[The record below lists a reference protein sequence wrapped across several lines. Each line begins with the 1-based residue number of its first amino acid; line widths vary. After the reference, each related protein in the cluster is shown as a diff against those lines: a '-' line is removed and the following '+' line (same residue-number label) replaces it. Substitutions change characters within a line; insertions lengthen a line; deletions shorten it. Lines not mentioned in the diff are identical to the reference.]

1 MQYWIVS
8 KCRCPIKGIRSQL
21 LIGEIVVIK
30 CMEIENEDII
40 KIGDNNLSLLDL

>member
-30 CMEIENEDII
+30 IENEDII